1 MVAKAKPSMTTEPS
15 GTTEKAPRKGVRLA
29 PPKITIPDLNM
40 SLEDAR
46 KEVEDTYE
54 HMKEFFTQEP
64 DEVMRLC
71 SGYHARLGEIR
82 MYVQRHEDQGNLRPL
97 KQFRINEVEP
107 ALKDL
112 KHQYDIASRLLTQ
125 RTLDWEMAKVGM

>member
-1 MVAKAKPSMTTEPS
+1 MVATAKPSITTEPS
-15 GTTEKAPRKGVRLA
+15 DSTKKAARQGVRMA

-40 SLEDAR
+40 TLEDAR
-46 KEVEDTYE
+46 EEVEDVYE
-54 HMKEFFTQEP
+54 HMKDFYTQEP

-71 SGYHARLGEIR
+71 GGYHARLAEVR
-82 MYVQRHEDQGNLRPL
+82 MYVQRSEDQPNFRPL
-97 KQFRINEVEP
+97 KQFRLNEVEP

-125 RTLDWEMAKVGM
+125 RQLDWEMAKVGM